1 MPIRTDKSINISV
14 SPRLY
19 AHIKKIA
26 LTHDIVSHTENPKVT
41 STAREI
47 LKLFCSLDRMPGIE
61 KLKEE
66 GLTTKEIV
74 RQGVWRLIDE
84 KQKKR

>member
-1 MPIRTDKSINISV
+1 MASHTDKSINISV

-26 LTHDIVSHTENPKVT
+26 LAHDIVSHTENPKVT

-47 LKLFCSLDRMPGIE
+47 LKLFCALDTLPGIE
-61 KLKEE
+61 KLKEK
-66 GLTTKEIV
+66 GLTTKEII
-74 RQGVWRLIDE
+74 RQGVYRLLDS
-84 KQKKR
+84 K

>member
-1 MPIRTDKSINISV
+1 MSIRTDKSINISV

-26 LTHDIVSHTENPKVT
+26 KAHDIVSHTENPKVT

-47 LKLFCSLDRMPGIE
+47 LKLFCALDTLPGIE
-61 KLKEE
+61 KLKEK
-66 GLTTKEIV
+66 GLTTKEII
-74 RQGVWRLIDE
+74 RQGVYRLMDG
-84 KQKKR
+84 K